1 VYSKDVI
8 VAPAT
13 PPGEG
18 GVAIIR
24 LSGPGCLQ
32 ISLQFFRASASR
44 FTPKSHTF
52 FHGFLY
58 ALDGVLLDEVFLV
71 YMAAP
76 RSFTAEDV
84 VEIHCHGGGQTVD
97 LILRSFLSAGCRL
110 ANPGEFSFR
119 AFLNGRID
127 LTQAE
132 ATAALIQSRSVASQR
147 LALAQMGGSLSK
159 FFYSSS
165 EKVRDILA
173 LFEAW
178 IDFPEEDLPIVDF
191 KAAVDNIS
199 NLKSSILSLVDSYNT
214 GRLYTEGATVLL
226 LGRPN
231 VGKSSLLNALL
242 EENRAIVTDIPGT
255 TTDTIEE
262 SLLVNGLRLNLIDTA
277 GLTDSDN
284 VIESHGVLRAQQKLE
299 TADLVLFLVDGNTG
313 YGAADKM
320 AFSYCE
326 NKSERVFFVITKADM
341 PAADLPDHIVSGAVT
356 VSSLTGSGLDVLRNK
371 IYQALVGGNSNA
383 DSSILLT
390 NVRHRDAANRAMAS
404 MDRFVAL
411 SSLSS
416 DLDLLCFE
424 LREILFHLGEITG
437 ESASPDVLELI
448 FSKFCIGK

>member
-1 VYSKDVI
+1 MYSKDVI

-13 PPGEG
+13 PPGDG

-24 LSGPGCLQ
+24 LSGAGCLQ
-32 ISLQFFRASASR
+32 ISLQFFRASASN
-44 FTPKSHTF
+44 FSPVSHTF

-58 ALDGVLLDEVFLV
+58 SSDGNLLDEVFLV

-84 VEIHCHGGGQTVD
+84 VEIHCHGGSQTVD
-97 LILRSFLSAGCRL
+97 LILRALLSANCRL
-110 ANPGEFSFR
+110 ANPGEFSYR

-132 ATAALIQSRSVASQR
+132 ATAALIQSRSVSSQR
-147 LALAQMGGSLSK
+147 LALSQMGGSLSK
-159 FFYSSS
+159 FFYSASQD
-165 EKVRDILA
+165 VREILS

-178 IDFPEEDLPIVDF
+178 IDFPEEDLPAVDF
-191 KAAVDNIS
+191 KAAIYKIS
-199 NLKSSILSLVDSYNT
+199 NINSSFLSLVDSYNT
-214 GRLYTEGATVLL
+214 GRLYAEGATVLL

-242 EENRAIVTDIPGT
+242 DENRAIVTDIPGT

-262 SLLVNGLRLNLIDTA
+262 SLLVNGLRLNLVDTA

-284 VIESHGVLRAQQKLE
+284 IIESHGVLRAQKKLE
-299 TADLVLFLVDGNTG
+299 SADIILFLVDGSAGFTQ
-313 YGAADKM
+313 ADKT
-320 AFSYCE
+320 ALSYCE
-326 NKSERVFFVITKADM
+326 NKLEHIVFVITKTDKPQSEL
-341 PAADLPDHIVSGAVT
+341 PAHISSTAIH
-356 VSSLTGSGLDVLRNK
+356 VSSITGSGLNVLRDK
-371 IYQALVGGNSNA
+371 IYQSLTGGNNN

-390 NVRHRDAANRAMAS
+390 NVRHRDAASR
-404 MDRFVAL
+404 VIT
-411 SSLSS
+411 SLDSFISLAAVSS

-437 ESASPDVLELI
+437 ESASTDVLDLI